1 MRRNLRY
8 WGGILA
14 AAFGMAFGSDVFS
27 AETKNPY
34 RVILAHNPFKLRPAV
49 IPPPVLPPEPP
60 APPSPRVFLTGIVT
74 SKAFLQVEDPQTKKT
89 EFLPPL
95 AAGERYKE
103 ITILD
108 VDALNH
114 TVRIRNGHVED
125 TLDFLNDGVKPK
137 TVVTPPPL
145 PIPTRHRTPSVPVP
159 PRLPLNVL
167 NGADPKRG
175 AIVVGGQS
183 PNASPAATV
192 APSRNSPVM
201 TRAQVE
207 ARMALERE
215 IRQRNNDPS
224 YKLLP
229 TIRR

>member
-1 MRRNLRY
+1 
-8 WGGILA
+8 
-14 AAFGMAFGSDVFS
+14 MAIGTDVLG
-27 AETKNPY
+27 ADTKNPY
-34 RVILAHNPFKLRPAV
+34 RVILAHNPFNLRPIV
-49 IPPPVLPPEPP
+49 VPPPVVPPEPP
-60 APPSPRVFLTGIVT
+60 APPSPKVFLTGIVT

-103 ITILD
+103 ITILA
-108 VDALNH
+108 VDARNH
-114 TVRIRNGHVED
+114 TVRIRNGHTED

-137 TVVTPPPL
+137 TVVTAPSL
-145 PIPTRHRTPSVPVP
+145 PIPTRHRTPLVPVP

-167 NGADPKRG
+167 NSAAPKRG

-183 PNASPAATV
+183 THASPPANV
-192 APSRNSPVM
+192 VPSRTNPVM

-207 ARMALERE
+207 ARLALERQ